1 MTTPSVDETTLSST
15 AEPISIPPTQEA
27 VDKRPSLEPET
38 SEESL
43 PPPPLSQASRRESNI
58 TEIDPNAFKI
68 TILSAASGYRTHISV
83 NRELLEKAASSVE
96 GDGFL
101 VSQLKNAIWRDW
113 PSDWPDALPP
123 SPNFLRLIY
132 AGKLLPD
139 KSTLAECNIGPGK
152 PNIVHLSVRPADFVD
167 DEFESG
173 KKIPGI
179 PRRTNGSGC
188 CNCTIS

>member
-1 MTTPSVDETTLSST
+1 MWRLKLATNSYNSRFKTKPSSTNARMTTASVDETTLSST

-27 VDKRPSLEPET
+27 VDKRPPLEPET

-68 TILSAASGYRTHISV
+68 TILSAASGYRTQISV

-101 VSQLKNAIWRDW
+101 VSQLKNAIWKDW
-113 PSDWPDALPP
+113 PSGIA
-123 SPNFLRLIY
+123 
-132 AGKLLPD
+132 
-139 KSTLAECNIGPGK
+139 
-152 PNIVHLSVRPADFVD
+152 LSVYRDSA
-167 DEFESG
+167 
-173 KKIPGI
+173 
-179 PRRTNGSGC
+179 
-188 CNCTIS
+188 CTDLDRLA